1 MKIIATVGKH
11 MYQLMTRDHL
21 PKRAVVFG
29 WLVNFIIF
37 ALAVFLLCKSVSL
50 FLKSLTLCSGEKNKF
65 FGRVL

>member
-50 FLKSLTLCSGEKNKF
+50 FLK
-65 FGRVL
+65 